1 MNNDKPSSKIIKY
14 VSTAIQT
21 GELRIGDKLPPERE
35 LSDKL
40 GISRTS
46 VREGVKL
53 LESIGIITSRHG
65 SGNYI
70 DNYFNDTL
78 VELLTIMYSLE
89 DMSTDEIREF
99 RYAVEYQ
106 ALVLA
111 CRHITDEQKEE
122 LMEHLNIMESSDDE
136 KIQSYH
142 DKMIHY
148 SLVNMTG
155 NRLVISNYMALNLI
169 LDQFISQAR
178 TNVRKLGTKDYEE
191 FQNIHRQ
198 LVESICSQE
207 ITAARAALKRH
218 FELVLQGF
226 DS

>member
-1 MNNDKPSSKIIKY
+1 MNTDKPSSLIVKY
-14 VSTAIQT
+14 VSNAIQN
-21 GELRIGDKLPPERE
+21 GELNTGDKLPPERD
-35 LSDKL
+35 LSEKL
-40 GISRTS
+40 NISRTS

-78 VELLTIMYSLE
+78 VEILTLMYSLE
-89 DMSTDEIREF
+89 HMSTDEIREF

-111 CRHITDEQKEE
+111 CKHITQEQKES
-122 LMEHLNIMESSDDE
+122 LMEHLHILESSDDE
-136 KIQSYH
+136 QIQSYH

-148 SLVNMTG
+148 SIINMTG
-155 NRLVISNYMALNLI
+155 NRLVISNYMALNYI

-178 TNVRKLGTKDYEE
+178 THVRRLGERDYEE
-191 FQNIHRQ
+191 FQKIHRQ
-198 LVESICSQE
+198 LVEGLCEQNIE
-207 ITAARAALKRH
+207 TARIALKRH
-218 FELVLQGF
+218 YELILQ
-226 DS
+226 

>member
-1 MNNDKPSSKIIKY
+1 MNSDKPSSKIIKY
-14 VSTAIQT
+14 VSNAIEN
-21 GELRIGDKLPPERE
+21 GDLNIGDKLPPERE
-35 LSDKL
+35 LSEIL

-78 VELLTIMYSLE
+78 VEILTLMYSLE
-89 DMSTDEIREF
+89 HMSTDEIREF

-111 CRHITDEQKEE
+111 CRHITEDHKTE
-122 LMEHLNIMESSDDE
+122 LMEHLHILESSE
-136 KIQSYH
+136 EEEIQSYH
-142 DKMIHY
+142 DKMIHL
-148 SLVNMTG
+148 SIIHMTG
-155 NRLVISNYMALNLI
+155 NRLVISNYMALNHI
-169 LDQFISQAR
+169 LDLFISQAR
-178 TNVRKLGTKDYEE
+178 THVRKLGSKDYEE
-191 FQNIHRQ
+191 FQQIHRQ
-198 LVESICSQE
+198 LVESLCSQD
-207 ITAARAALKRH
+207 IATARAALKRH
-218 FELVLQGF
+218 FDLILQGF